1 MRIFSIQ
8 GWKNLLHYDKLYCNL
23 FVSILEVLPVELL
36 YGTSNPSKLQ
46 HMKEMLKGLDID
58 IMGLND
64 VGISVDVDEC
74 GTTPLENARI
84 KALAYYKI
92 TGIPTFSCDS
102 GLYIEGLEESDQ
114 PGVYVRRINN
124 KYLNDEEFI
133 QYYTKLISN
142 IGHNTKAKFKNAICL
157 VLNQNLV
164 IGYDGDDIA
173 DHFLLTSKPH
183 YVRRPGFP
191 MDSISLDIETGKYFT
206 EIHSKGKNERD
217 ITEGFRRFFTN
228 TLFKDSIEI

>member
-1 MRIFSIQ
+1 MQ
-8 GWKNLLHYDKLYCNL
+8 
-23 FVSILEVLPVELL
+23 LL

-46 HMKEMLKGLDID
+46 HMKEMLEGLDIN
-58 IMGLND
+58 IIGLND
-64 VGISVDVDEC
+64 VGISIDVNEC

-92 TGIPTFSCDS
+92 TGMPTFSCDS
-102 GLYIEGLEESDQ
+102 GLYIEGLEENSQ

-133 QYYTKLISN
+133 LYYTKLVSN

-157 VLNQNLV
+157 VLNQNQV
-164 IGYDGDDIA
+164 IEYDGDDIA
-173 DHFLLTSKPH
+173 DHFIMTSKPH
-183 YVRRPGFP
+183 NIRKPGFP

-206 EIHSKGKNERD
+206 EITEKGKNEQD
-217 ITEGFRRFFTN
+217 ITKGFRRFFTK
-228 TLFKDSIEI
+228 TLIKNRIEI